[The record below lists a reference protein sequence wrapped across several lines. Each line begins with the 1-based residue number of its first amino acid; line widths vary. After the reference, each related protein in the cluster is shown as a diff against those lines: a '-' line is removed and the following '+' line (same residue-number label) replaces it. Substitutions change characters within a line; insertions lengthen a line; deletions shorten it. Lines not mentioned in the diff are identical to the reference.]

1 MTAAMGRFVLSIVVG
16 WLLAGAG
23 VAAAAPAVQGVTD
36 GEVVFGMAAPFTG
49 PSKELGRQMKV
60 GLDVSFG
67 LANDAGGIHGRKV
80 KLIALDDGYEPTRT
94 REVVKELAEQRKVLG
109 FVGNVGTPTAAV
121 AVPYALER
129 KMLFFG
135 AFTGASLLRKDPPD
149 RYVFN
154 YRASYV
160 EETSAMVRYLIEV
173 RRFRP
178 DQIAVFT
185 QDDSFGD
192 AGFQG
197 VARTMRQYR
206 KDPATL
212 LRVYFKRN
220 TVDVLDAVRAVVA
233 RGDRIKAVIMVGTYR
248 PAARF
253 IEKVRDE
260 NPRMVFTN
268 VSFVGSSALAEE
280 LAQLGPR
287 YAQGAIVTQVV
298 PLPSSRSTAVLRYQ
312 EALAKYA
319 PGEKPD
325 FVSLEG
331 YIAGN
336 VLLEGLRRAGK
347 DLNTESL
354 VNALEN
360 IRGLDLGLGTP
371 ISFSLSEHQGSHKVW
386 GTVMDGSGNYQTL
399 DLE

>member
-1 MTAAMGRFVLSIVVG
+1 MGRWTLLVVG
-16 WLLAGAG
+16 ALFAAGAR
-23 VAAAAPAVQGVTD
+23 AAPVQGVTD
-36 GEVVFGMAAPFTG
+36 SEVTFGMAAPFTG
-49 PSKELGRQMKV
+49 PAKELGRQMKV
-60 GLDVSFG
+60 GLDVAFG
-67 LANDAGGIHGRKV
+67 AANEAGGVAGRKV

-94 REVVKELAEQRKVLG
+94 KEAMRDLAEQRKVLG
-109 FVGNVGTPTAAV
+109 CVGNVGTPTAAV

-135 AFTGASLLRKDPPD
+135 AFTGASLLRKEPPD

-154 YRASYV
+154 YRASYI
-160 EETSAMVRYLIEV
+160 EETAATVKYLVEV
-173 RRFRP
+173 RRIRP
-178 DQIAVFT
+178 EHIAVFT

-197 VARTMRQYR
+197 VAKAMRQYR

-212 LRVYFKRN
+212 LRVSYKRN
-220 TVDVLDAVRAVVA
+220 TADVVDAVRAVL
-233 RGDRIKAVIMVGTYR
+233 DRRDKVKAVIMVATYR
-248 PAARF
+248 AAARF

-260 NPRMVFTN
+260 NSRMIFTN

-280 LAQLGPR
+280 LVQLGGR
-287 YAQGAIVTQVV
+287 YAQGVIVTQVV
-298 PLPSSRSTAVLRYQ
+298 PLPTSRSTAVLRYQ

-331 YIAGN
+331 YVTGN
-336 VLLEGLRRAGK
+336 VLLEALRRTGK
-347 DLNTESL
+347 TLDTETL
-354 VNALEN
+354 VNTLES
-360 IRGLDLGLGTP
+360 IRGLDLGLGAP
-371 ISFSLSEHQGSHKVW
+371 INFSLSEHQGSHKVW
-386 GTVMDGSGNYQTL
+386 GTVLDASGNFQSL